1 MAYTQLVN
9 GVNDPASSG
18 SVIGPYPDVRT
29 DILTAEE
36 NMFVTSTSPTSA
48 LSSAQTAA
56 NTTLSQYN
64 QRLG

>member
-1 MAYTQLVN
+1 
-9 GVNDPASSG
+9 
-18 SVIGPYPDVRT
+18 VRT

-36 NMFVTSTSPTSA
+36 NMFVTSTSPATT

>member
-1 MAYTQLVN
+1 
-9 GVNDPASSG
+9 
-18 SVIGPYPDVRT
+18 
-29 DILTAEE
+29 
-36 NMFVTSTSPTSA
+36 MFVTSTSPTSA